1 MQERVP
7 DILTTNYSKKN
18 YTPARFDISTE
29 ELVADPLQSFCKCNL
44 KRTILYQF
52 SDLAFLC
59 RTPEEV
65 PGATYYPKD
74 CKDLPKQYI

>member
-7 DILTTNYSKKN
+7 DILTTNYSKEN

-44 KRTILYQF
+44 KRKK
-52 SDLAFLC
+52 DLAFLC